1 MKTLLWSSRYKQSF
15 KRKTKVRPELR
26 QKIIHAMQLLQ
37 QDPFINALKSHKLK
51 GKFEGSWA
59 CSVDY
64 DLRIIFEFVN
74 NPTTGTEEILLIDI
88 GTHEEV
94 Y

>member
-1 MKTLLWSSRYKQSF
+1 
-15 KRKTKVRPELR
+15 
-26 QKIIHAMQLLQ
+26 MQVLQ
-37 QDPFINALKSHKLK
+37 HDPFANILKSHKLK

-64 DLRIIFEFVN
+64 ELRIIFQLVK
-74 NPTTGTEEILLIDI
+74 NPTTGVEEILLIDI
-88 GTHEEV
+88 GTHDEV